1 MTQITKAQAQAI
13 KTLAGNVALRITD
26 APTRTTVRVDF
37 GTPESGKWGTLYLRK
52 QDADAVAKAQA
63 QAKADAKAQRE
74 AAKAAKAQADAVAK
88 AQAQAKRVVVA
99 KAKADVWSPEV
110 GLRHI
115 ALVAAA
121 MGKKTLSPAQK
132 TAVRS
137 ALYHGRVAYGD
148 VATLVKLVG

>member
-88 AQAQAKRVVVA
+88 A
-99 KAKADVWSPEV
+99 KADVWSPEV

-148 VATLVKLVG
+148 VATLAKLVG